1 MIDPPAGEAQAGL
14 NVLGFQV
21 REFKQH
27 LFGGQPTGQEIENV
41 GHADPHPSD
50 ARAPTTLLGINGDS
64 LHEICHA
71 ILPTSIMPEP
81 RQPMS
86 TTKQSGR
93 DGPWIHGRS
102 LPEAAQPPAQLLPGD
117 DLTPVGLSDGGQE
130 DVVFLQ

>member
-1 MIDPPAGEAQAGL
+1 MIDSPAGEAKASL
-14 NVLGFQV
+14 NVFGFQV
-21 REFKQH
+21 REFQQY

-81 RQPMS
+81 RQAMS
-86 TTKQSGR
+86 TIKGSAR
-93 DGPWIHGRS
+93 DGPWLHRRS
-102 LPEAAQPPAQLLPGD
+102 SQVQRLVRCCPSVR
-117 DLTPVGLSDGGQE
+117 LTPYAGLWATQ
-130 DVVFLQ
+130 LM